1 MARLA
6 YIFNALF
13 TEHDPGAGHPESPE
27 RLHSIQTYLKKNGF
41 FNRMDEVSCLPA
53 SKEQLRLIHSADYID
68 FVLSFRGKKE
78 AVLDHGDT
86 RLSAGSVDAAL
97 LAAGAAL
104 NAVELVFDQHY
115 DKVFAAVR
123 PPGHHALRDSAM
135 GFCVFNN
142 IALCAAYALK
152 KKYVKKILI
161 VDWDVHHGN
170 GTQAAFYDNPHV
182 FYLSLHQSPFYPMSG
197 RADETGSG
205 KGKGFTMNIPLLSG
219 CRDDDYVHVLEHAL
233 LEIEETFSPDLVLI
247 SAGFDAHRDDPIGG
261 MLLTEEGFY
270 KITELTARFAQRQA
284 NGRIISFLEGG
295 YHLSA
300 LPSSVSRHLQCLL
313 KH

>member
-6 YIFNALF
+6 YIYDTLF
-13 TEHDPGAGHPESPE
+13 TLHDPGAGHPESPR
-27 RLHSIQTYLKKNGF
+27 RLQSIQAYLKKQGF
-41 FNRMDEVSCLPA
+41 FNRADLMSCLPA
-53 SKEQLRLIHSADYID
+53 TREQLMLAHSAEYID
-68 FVLSFRGKKE
+68 FVMSFRGIE
-78 AVLDHGDT
+78 QGVLDNGDT
-86 RLSAGSVDAAL
+86 RLSADSVDAAL
-97 LAAGAAL
+97 LAAGAAFK
-104 NAVELVFDQHY
+104 AVELVFNQNY
-115 DKVFAAVR
+115 DKVFVAVR

-135 GFCVFNN
+135 GFCIFNN
-142 IALCAAYALK
+142 IALCAAYALENSD
-152 KKYVKKILI
+152 VKKVLI

-197 RADETGSG
+197 RAEETGSG
-205 KGKGFTMNIPLLSG
+205 KGAGCTMNIPLPSG
-219 CRDDDYVHVLEHAL
+219 CSNDDYVRALENAL
-233 LEIEETFSPDLVLI
+233 LAIEQTFVPDLVLI

-270 KITELTARFAQRQA
+270 KMTELTARFAQRHA

-300 LPSSVSRHLQCLL
+300 LPSSVSRHLQCLI

>member
-6 YIFNALF
+6 YIYDTLF
-13 TEHDPGAGHPESPE
+13 TQHDPGAGHPESPK
-27 RLHSIQTYLKKNGF
+27 RLQHIQGYLKKQGF
-41 FNRMDEVSCLPA
+41 FNRADLMNCLPA
-53 SKEQLRLIHSADYID
+53 TREQLMLAHSAEYID
-68 FVLSFRGKKE
+68 FVLSFRGKEE
-78 AVLDHGDT
+78 ALLDSGDT
-86 RLSAGSVDAAL
+86 RLSADSVDAAL
-97 LAAGAAL
+97 LAAGAAIK
-104 NAVELVFDQHY
+104 AVDLVFEQQY

-152 KKYVKKILI
+152 NRMVKKVLI

-170 GTQAAFYDNPHV
+170 GTQAAFYDNPYV
-182 FYLSLHQSPFYPMSG
+182 FYLSLHQWPFYPMSG
-197 RADETGSG
+197 RAEETGTG
-205 KGKGFTMNIPLLSG
+205 KGMDFTMNIPLSSG
-219 CRDDDYVHVLEHAL
+219 CGNEEYVQALEKAFL
-233 LEIEETFSPDLVLI
+233 KIEPFFTPDLVLI

-270 KITELTARFAQRQA
+270 KITELTARFAQRHA
-284 NGRIISFLEGG
+284 NGRVISFLEGG

>member
-6 YIFNALF
+6 YIYDTLF
-13 TEHDPGAGHPESPE
+13 MEHNPGAGHPESPE
-27 RLHSIQTYLKKNGF
+27 RLHSIQAHLKKQGF
-41 FNRMDEVSCLPA
+41 FNRMDEVHCLPA
-53 SKEQLRLIHSADYID
+53 SKEQLMLVHSAEYID
-68 FVLSFRGKKE
+68 FVLSFRGKE
-78 AVLDHGDT
+78 EVVLDSGDT

-97 LAAGAAL
+97 LAAGAAVK
-104 NAVELVFDQHY
+104 AVELIFDQQY

-123 PPGHHALRDSAM
+123 PPGHHALRNSAM

-142 IALCAAYALK
+142 IALCTAYTLK
-152 KKYVKKILI
+152 KKYAKKILI

-170 GTQAAFYDNPHV
+170 GIQAAFYDNPQV

-197 RADETGSG
+197 RTDETGSG
-205 KGKGFTMNIPLLSG
+205 KGKGFTKNIPLPSG
-219 CRDDDYVHVLEHAL
+219 CRNDDYVLTLENAL
-233 LEIEETFSPDLVLI
+233 LEIEQTFIPDLVLI

-270 KITELTARFAQRQA
+270 KMTELTARFALRHA

-295 YHLSA
+295 YRLSA

>member
-6 YIFNALF
+6 YIYDALF
-13 TEHDPGAGHPESPE
+13 TRHQPGGGHPEAPQ
-27 RLHSIQTYLKKNGF
+27 RLHSIQAYLKKQGF
-41 FNRMDEVSCLPA
+41 FNRMDEVGCLPA
-53 SKEQLRLIHSADYID
+53 TREQLLSVHSAEYID
-68 FVLSFRGKKE
+68 FVLTFRGKKE
-78 AVLDHGDT
+78 AVLDSGDT
-86 RLSAGSVDAAL
+86 RLSAESVDAAL
-97 LAAGAAL
+97 LAAGAASK
-104 NAVELVFDQHY
+104 AVELVFEQNY

-123 PPGHHALRDSAM
+123 PPGHHALRDTAM

-152 KKYVKKILI
+152 KKQVKKILI

-170 GTQAAFYDNPHV
+170 GTQAAFYENAQV

-205 KGKGFTMNIPLLSG
+205 EGTGFTKNIPLPSG
-219 CRDDDYVHVLEHAL
+219 CGDDDYVRVLEKAL
-233 LEIEETFSPDLVLI
+233 QEIERVFIPDLVLI
-247 SAGFDAHRDDPIGG
+247 SAGFDAHREDPIGG
-261 MLLTEEGFY
+261 MQLTEEGFY
-270 KITELTARFAQRQA
+270 KMTELTARFAQRHA

-295 YHLSA
+295 YHLKA